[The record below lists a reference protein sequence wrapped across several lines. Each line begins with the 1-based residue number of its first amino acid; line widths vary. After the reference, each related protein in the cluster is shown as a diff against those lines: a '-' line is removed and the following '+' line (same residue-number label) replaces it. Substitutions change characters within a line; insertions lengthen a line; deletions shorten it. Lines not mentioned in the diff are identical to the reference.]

1 MLIWLQLIACAAI
14 ILYAGKELSKYG
26 DIIAEKTGLGRTW
39 IGVVLMA
46 SITSLPELFT
56 GISSVAIFN
65 LPNLATGDIIGSCMF
80 NILIIALLDVGY
92 PLPLSTQAHQ
102 GNILSAGFGILLLA
116 LVIMAIL
123 GHASLPII
131 AWVSVSSILCLAI
144 YLVAIRIIF
153 LYERKRISE
162 LVEEIAKEFHYEQ
175 ISQQKAFRAY
185 LMNAL
190 IVIAAAIYLPHLGE
204 EITQITGLAQTFV
217 GTLFIAI
224 STSLPEVVVS
234 FAAIKL
240 GAIDMAFGNLF
251 GSNLFNI
258 AILAIDDIF
267 YTKGA
272 LISNISE
279 THVLSATAAIA
290 MTAIAVIGLTYRS
303 IRKLT
308 LISWDALGILGVYVA
323 ATLILYRMN

>member
-1 MLIWLQLIACAAI
+1 
-14 ILYAGKELSKYG
+14 
-26 DIIAEKTGLGRTW
+26 
-39 IGVVLMA
+39 
-46 SITSLPELFT
+46 
-56 GISSVAIFN
+56 
-65 LPNLATGDIIGSCMF
+65 
-80 NILIIALLDVGY
+80 
-92 PLPLSTQAHQ
+92 
-102 GNILSAGFGILLLA
+102 
-116 LVIMAIL
+116 
-123 GHASLPII
+123 
-131 AWVSVSSILCLAI
+131 
-144 YLVAIRIIF
+144 
-153 LYERKRISE
+153 
-162 LVEEIAKEFHYEQ
+162 
-175 ISQQKAFRAY
+175 
-185 LMNAL
+185 MNAL